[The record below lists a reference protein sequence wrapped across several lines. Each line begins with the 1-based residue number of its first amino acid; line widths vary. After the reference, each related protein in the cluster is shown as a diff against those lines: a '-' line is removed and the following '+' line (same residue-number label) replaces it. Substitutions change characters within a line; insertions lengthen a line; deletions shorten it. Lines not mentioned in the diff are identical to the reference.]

1 MRSRARD
8 AEPSASHYDVLEVS
22 IDATPAEIRKAYRR
36 LAVRYH
42 PDKNPDGAD
51 MFRRIAEAYETLSDD
66 ERRAAYD
73 RGSFSTFD
81 PPRRRASAYESN
93 GAFEYDSRAFRDPF
107 DLFRQTF
114 GDDGGGFF
122 ASSSSSFGGGGLFGA
137 FGRDPFFGGGGGGG
151 VFGRR
156 RSIFDDDAF
165 GDAEDFFR
173 GGGGARA
180 SWSSSTTTTTT
191 IDANGVRRTRT
202 VKRRT
207 LPDGSV
213 VETETTGSGGGVE
226 FVDDGGGRFLNHRAR
241 RAW

>member
-8 AEPSASHYDVLEVS
+8 AELSTSYYDILEVS

-73 RGSFSTFD
+73 RGSFSMPSTFD
-81 PPRRRASAYESN
+81 PPRRRASAYESS

-107 DLFRQTF
+107 ELFRQTF

-122 ASSSSSFGGGGLFGA
+122 ASSSFGGGGLFGA
-137 FGRDPFFGGGGGGG
+137 FGRDPFFGGGVGG

-156 RSIFDDDAF
+156 RSMFDDDAF
-165 GDAEDFFR
+165 GDADDFFR
-173 GGGGARA
+173 RGGART

-202 VKRRT
+202 VKRQT

-213 VETETTGSGGGVE
+213 VETETTGSGGGGE
-226 FVDDGGGRFLNHRAR
+226 FVDNGGGRFLNHRAR